1 MVIVENEQSKRSTP
15 SAISFSDQGREYGY
29 NALKNQA
36 KRADS
41 TVLFIHNLLGSPETD
56 YFSRTF
62 QPLGLVP
69 NTDRNSTLVQ
79 IGKDLYETEE
89 ITAMILEHIK
99 EMSEKFGEGAIK
111 DCSITIP
118 SFWSRAQK
126 IAVISAANAA
136 GLNVLALMHENTGA
150 AFYYGIDRMD
160 NVTEHHALFYNLGA
174 SYLQVT
180 LARYGVASKKAAA
193 GKQMENVEILAHAFD
208 AGLGGSLFDSVIAR
222 HLAEKF
228 REKHGTD
235 LLEHPKAMVRVLAQA
250 NQAKKTLSA
259 NRNTLVQLNSIH
271 KGIDFSYTLT
281 RDEFEKLIEPYSER
295 LIRPV
300 LEVLEKAGVAAKEV
314 NNFEI
319 IGGVSRVPRVQEII
333 KEKTG
338 MEISTHLNGD
348 ESMAHG
354 AAIYAAN
361 FSSVV
366 QVKPMWLTDISI
378 ASFSAK
384 FYSDSDPTWSKEA
397 VLFKEGAKL
406 ANKKKITFGYNK
418 DLFVLIEEHRQGK
431 VVPLCYYDIKGVAEL
446 EKDDVSLYFSFV
458 LDNSGIPFLHTADAK
473 YERVIKKREDGEKL
487 NLYDKN
493 LKETDQGQEEK
504 GPDGDNQEGD
514 NKDQTEQGEGS
525 GSNESNENNEN
536 NENSQTTE
544 PSEPEPSSPGET
556 QDPSDPTDPKEPS
569 DSAQDSKASDSSKE
583 KPSEDPEDS
592 AKGKKQ
598 RTVKLNFKE
607 VQLEQPI
614 MLESKDVSKIIK
626 RLESQ
631 KEAEV
636 LAKKLA
642 EAQNDLEGAVYTY
655 AEKLD
660 EESFL
665 RVTSPEEREELSTEL
680 SKLREWMES
689 EAFKESSAYEVKKRK
704 KELEGHFSDPV
715 QREKERE
722 VRENAVEKAFK
733 ELGRLEDALNKLNE
747 TKPWIPVEDSLLAWT
762 RLNETLKWVE
772 NKVEEQ
778 KKLKD
783 WEPLAFRT
791 SELEIKVANVQKQV
805 EKLKKMQKPKPKKG
819 ASPDFINFGDNF
831 DWSKVK
837 MENVNVDGK
846 EYNYDPDKKEQENK
860 EAGTGSERNEG
871 NERSEGNER
880 NGENGENGENEKN
893 EKNSEGA
900 EGQGKDEL

>member
-1 MVIVENEQSKRSTP
+1 MIRPGKKLVIVENEQSKRSTP

-41 TVLFIHNLLGSPETD
+41 TVLFIHNLLGSPDTD

-62 QPLGLVP
+62 QPLGLIP

-99 EMSEKFGEGAIK
+99 EMSEKFGEGGIK

-118 SFWSRAQK
+118 SFWTRAQK

-160 NVTEHHALFYNLGA
+160 NITEHYALFYNLGA

-180 LARYGVASKKAAA
+180 LAKYGVASKKAAA

-208 AGLGGSLFDSVIAR
+208 DTLGGSLFDSLIAKR
-222 HLAEKF
+222 LAEKF
-228 REKHGTD
+228 KEKHGTD

-259 NRNTLVQLNSIH
+259 NKNTLVQLNSIH

-295 LIRPV
+295 LTKPV
-300 LEVLEKAGVAAKEV
+300 LEVLEKAGIEAKEV

-319 IGGVSRVPRVQEII
+319 IGGVSRIPKVQEIL

-338 MEISTHLNGD
+338 IDISTHLNGD

-378 ASFSAK
+378 TSFSAK
-384 FYSDSDPTWSKEA
+384 FYSESDSNWNKEA
-397 VLFKEGAKL
+397 VLFKEGSKL

-431 VVPLCYYDIKGVAEL
+431 VIPLCYYEIKGITEL

-493 LKETDQGQEEK
+493 LQDSDQSQNAKVPEGE
-504 GPDGDNQEGD
+504 NQE
-514 NKDQTEQGEGS
+514 QTEK
-525 GSNESNENNEN
+525 NEN
-536 NENSQTTE
+536 NENSESSENSQTTE
-544 PSEPEPSSPGET
+544 QTETDSNSPSDASDSADSKEPSDSA
-556 QDPSDPTDPKEPS
+556 DSKDPS
-569 DSAQDSKASDSSKE
+569 DSAQDSKSSDSSKE
-583 KPSEDPEDS
+583 KSSEDPEDS
-592 AKGKKQ
+592 SKGKKQ

-607 VQLEQPI
+607 TQLEQPI

-642 EAQNDLEGAVYTY
+642 EAQNDLEGAIYTY

-660 EESFL
+660 EDNFV

-704 KELEGHFSDPV
+704 KELEGHFADPI
-715 QREKERE
+715 QREKEHE
-722 VRENAVEKAFK
+722 VRERAVEKAFK
-733 ELGRLEDALNKLNE
+733 ELGRLEDALIKLNE

-819 ASPDFINFGDNF
+819 AAPDFINFGDNF

-846 EYNYDPDKKEQENK
+846 EYNYDPDKKEEEVKENV
-860 EAGTGSERNEG
+860 ENGSA
-871 NERSEGNER
+871 NERTGD
-880 NGENGENGENEKN
+880 EKN
-893 EKNSEGA
+893 VESG
-900 EGQGKDEL
+900 GQAKDEL